1 MVRVEKEG
9 KQDQVVKVE
18 KEARE
23 EKEANLVDLE
33 EPHQVKAKEKGR
45 VKAKV
50 ENPVKSRAKRLELLT
65 PTLDHVLVM
74 LHQAR
79 LTFTARYMDIHH
91 CLFNLSTIIS

>member
-1 MVRVEKEG
+1 MPRKEGKVVRVEKEG

-50 ENPVKSRAKRLELLT
+50 ENPVKSQAKRLELLT

-74 LHQAR
+74 LH
-79 LTFTARYMDIHH
+79 H
-91 CLFNLSTIIS
+91 